1 MHAGHST
8 ARNVVLVR
16 VFVVALGS
24 VAVIWGL
31 VTLPIFWQQS
41 GLERIAQSITRGET
55 YPRDALA
62 GVLPL
67 VETTEKATLCDPAAL
82 RGAAVIR
89 FRLAEIGQVANAKE
103 TSGTDIQ
110 AATDSVVKALACSP
124 SDAFLWLALYWL
136 KTAQHGF
143 SPEDLKYLELSYQ
156 LGPNEG
162 WIAAKRNAVT
172 FAMLHQLPSEARAQ
186 LAAPS
191 SPFLCDGGPCR
202 PSDFSEIAINELAG
216 LVRSGLYQEAA
227 EVFAGPAW
235 PERESILPR
244 LASLPKAD
252 RRGFSDALVRLGHD
266 VNVPGVADVN
276 LPGVADVNVPGGA
289 QKPVPNLP
297 FTIP

>member
-1 MHAGHST
+1 MHAGRST
-8 ARNVVLVR
+8 ARDVVLAR

-24 VAVIWGL
+24 AAVIWGL

-41 GLERIAQSITRGET
+41 ALERIAQSIIRGET
-55 YPRDALA
+55 YPREALA
-62 GVLPL
+62 GALPL
-67 VETTEKATLCDPAAL
+67 VETTEKATFCDAAAL
-82 RGAAVIR
+82 RGAAIIR
-89 FRLAEIGQVANAKE
+89 LRIAEIGRTKNAKE
-103 TSGTDIQ
+103 KSDADMH
-110 AATDSVVKALACSP
+110 AATDSVLQALSCSP
-124 SDAFLWLALYWL
+124 ADAFLWVALYWL

-143 SPEDLKYLELSYQ
+143 SPEDLKYLRLSYQ

-162 WIAAKRNAVT
+162 WIAVKRNAVT

-191 SPFLCDGGPCR
+191 LRCDGGPCR

-216 LVRSGLYQEAA
+216 LVRSGMYEEAA

-235 PERESILPR
+235 PERESILPH
-244 LASLPKAD
+244 LASLPGAD
-252 RRGFSDALVRLGHD
+252 RRRFSDALARLGHDDVNVPGTAD

-276 LPGVADVNVPGGA
+276 VPGVA

-297 FTIP
+297 LKIP

>member
-1 MHAGHST
+1 MGVARST
-8 ARNVVLVR
+8 ARNVVVVR
-16 VFVVALGS
+16 VFVVAFGS

-31 VTLPIFWQQS
+31 VTLPIFWRQS
-41 GLERIAQSITRGET
+41 ALERIAQSITRGET
-55 YPRDALA
+55 YGREALA
-62 GVLPL
+62 GALPL

-110 AATDSVVKALACSP
+110 AATDLVVKALSCLP

-136 KTAQHGF
+136 KTVQHGF
-143 SPEDLKYLELSYQ
+143 SPEDLKYLRLSYQ

-162 WIAAKRNAVT
+162 WIASKRNAVT

-186 LAAPS
+186 FAAPS
-191 SPFLCDGGPCR
+191 LRCDERPCR

-216 LVRSGLYQEAA
+216 LVKSGLYQEAA
-227 EVFAGPAW
+227 AVFAGPAW
-235 PERESILPR
+235 PERELILPH

-266 VNVPGVADVN
+266 DVNVPGVADVN
-276 LPGVADVNVPGGA
+276 VPGVADVKEPGVA
-289 QKPVPNLP
+289 QKSVPNLP
-297 FTIP
+297 LKIP